1 MKRLFVFAALVFAL
15 AVGTVTVITVQPQQ
29 AHADPNGGCGSSGC

>member
-15 AVGTVTVITVQPQQ
+15 TVGTMTVMTVHSQQ
-29 AHADPNGGCGSSGC
+29 AFADPGGGGSSSC